1 LAGYAKKQ
9 QAFTDFVKLT
19 GTLHLVNGVANTD
32 DLALDFG
39 GGSVGAAGQVGL
51 PDQTLNLR
59 VTAVLSQELSRQ
71 WTGSRLGGLMST
83 VLANKNGEL
92 VIPAIVTGTFSKPVF
107 APDAARVAK
116 MKLDG
121 LIPGKDGAKAMIGGV
136 VGAMT
141 GKKDESGQE
150 KKPLRGLL
158 DALRGKQ
165 NPSGSPAK

>member
-1 LAGYAKKQ
+1 
-9 QAFTDFVKLT
+9 
-19 GTLHLVNGVANTD
+19 
-32 DLALDFG
+32 
-39 GGSVGAAGQVGL
+39 
-51 PDQTLNLR
+51 
-59 VTAVLSQELSRQ
+59 
-71 WTGSRLGGLMST
+71 MST

-121 LIPGKDGAKAMIGGV
+121 LIPGKDGAKGMIGGV
-136 VGAMT
+136 MGAIT

-158 DALRGKQ
+158 DAIRGKQ